1 MGNIIGWMNT
11 GVVAE
16 GTLGSQTTLWDMI
29 SHLVTQYIFSKV
41 EQDEFLREYLVGN
54 IQRMNFLTMGQR
66 ALTFKPLPSRI
77 EEKRG
82 EKNLQEDDEYEVIP
96 KEVPYTRVRF
106 EELEEEE
113 VIYIEENYSSSDS
126 EEEVENV
133 TMPGIELYS
142 AYNTIVR

>member
-11 GVVAE
+11 SVVAE
-16 GTLGSQTTLWDMI
+16 ATLGSQTTLWDMI

-77 EEKRG
+77 KEKR
-82 EKNLQEDDEYEVIP
+82 EDDEYEVTL
-96 KEVPYTRVRF
+96 KEVPYTHVRF
-106 EELEEEE
+106 EEMEEEE
-113 VIYIEENYSSSDS
+113 FIYIEENSSSSDS

-133 TMPGIELYS
+133 TIPGIALYS
-142 AYNTIVR
+142 AYNSIVDN